1 MQIFK
6 RFSGRRLSKQIK
18 MRHIEEI
25 IPCNETFAMSYLKR
39 IDCAERLKAICIG
52 IDDADEN
59 MLIDLA
65 TVKAKWL
72 SLWLSRG

>member
-1 MQIFK
+1 
-6 RFSGRRLSKQIK
+6 
-18 MRHIEEI
+18 
-25 IPCNETFAMSYLKR
+25 MSYLKR